1 MNDLVVSFIRT
12 YVPIFVGSVL
22 SWAAA
27 KGLDID
33 AQTGAGLIVFLTGV
47 LIAAYYG
54 VVRLLERQWPQLGV
68 LLGSAKKPEY
78 TAPK

>member
-12 YVPIFVGSVL
+12 YVPIAVGSL
-22 SWAAA
+22 ISFLAT

-33 AQTGAGLIVFLTGV
+33 GQASQGLIVFLTGL
-47 LIAAYYG
+47 LIAVYYG
-54 VVRLLERQWPQLGV
+54 VVRLLERTWPQFGL